1 MNLRCNFFISTYNV
15 AKESATLFNEGDIMR
30 GLDKSRFV
38 VKKTAQGVKRW
49 MPYTST
55 TLHGFHPA
63 KTTYISKSKPTVL
76 YERGYMDTWPKST
89 RRLTKVIFRPTGKI
103 TKMYIEG
110 YFKYPRGSEFFG
122 ALVFNNKTKLVSS
135 NLLNTEAFIKL

>member
-1 MNLRCNFFISTYNV
+1 
-15 AKESATLFNEGDIMR
+15 MR

-49 MPYTST
+49 VPYTSA
-55 TLHGFHPA
+55 TLHGLRPA
-63 KTTYISKSKPTVL
+63 KTSDISNSNPTVL

-89 RRLTKVIFRPTGKI
+89 RRMTKVIFRPTGKI
-103 TKMYIEG
+103 TKMDIEG
-110 YFKYPRGSEFFG
+110 YLKYPRGPEFFG
-122 ALVFNNKTKLVSS
+122 SLVFNKKTKLVSS